1 MTQSGHDR
9 LPGAAVTPPPPANG
23 DVVGVAVA
31 LLEAAALAAAM
42 RRAGIWNPHLHLDAA
57 TDRMWASAGS
67 GGRGEWRT
75 DPGEQA
81 AKVRL
86 AVLVAQATIGRCL
99 AGDGYL
105 SARQL
110 SVDLRQAA
118 AWLAAGAQFGA

>member
-1 MTQSGHDR
+1 MMTQSGQDR
-9 LPGAAVTPPPPANG
+9 LPVAAVTPPPPAGG

-42 RRAGIWNPHLHLDAA
+42 GRVGIWNPYLQLDAA

-67 GGRGEWRT
+67 GGPGEWRT

-86 AVLVAQATIGRCL
+86 AVLVAEATIGRCL
-99 AGDGYL
+99 AEDGYL
-105 SARQL
+105 SARQHRT
-110 SVDLRQAA
+110 RQTHDACF
-118 AWLAAGAQFGA
+118 L